1 MEWME
6 ILAQFFEIVLLPL
19 LGAVAVFLGILIKK
33 KGEQIANETNNDIE
47 KKYINMLTE
56 TIADCVSATTQTYV
70 DTLKAQNK
78 FDADAQKIAFEMS
91 YTAVFNVLTEDAKI
105 YLNELYGDLGAY
117 VTQRIEAQVQA
128 DKKQPAAAG

>member
-70 DTLKAQNK
+70 DTLKA
-78 FDADAQKIAFEMS
+78 
-91 YTAVFNVLTEDAKI
+91 
-105 YLNELYGDLGAY
+105 
-117 VTQRIEAQVQA
+117 
-128 DKKQPAAAG
+128 